1 MKEILI
7 HPAYFG
13 PISQFVALAKAE
25 RIIFENEDNYQKQTF
40 RNRMYIYD
48 SNGKL
53 LLNIP
58 IRHRSALLGE
68 PKTEGKHQLYKEVQI
83 ENDFEWQK
91 QHWRALKSSYQTSP
105 FFEFYEDELYPLY
118 HTSFRFLL
126 DFNYACLEF
135 ITDSLQL
142 NISTE
147 KTSEYI
153 GKPENSLDLR
163 YLINAK
169 QKTEFQHQ
177 PYTQV
182 FETKHGFIPNLS
194 ILDLLFNEGPN
205 GLLYLQE
212 QEFKAEAWS

>member
-1 MKEILI
+1 MENILI

-13 PISQFVALAKAE
+13 PVSQFVALVKANKVF
-25 RIIFENEDNYQKQTF
+25 FENEDNYQKQTY

-58 IRHRSALLGE
+58 IKHRSALTGE
-68 PKTEGKHQLYKEVQI
+68 PKKAGKHQLYKEVKI

-91 QHWRALKSSYQTSP
+91 QHWRALKASYQTSP
-105 FFEFYEDELYPLY
+105 FFEFYEDEIYPLY
-118 HTSFRFLL
+118 HKKFNYLI

-135 ITDSLQL
+135 VTDALQL
-142 NISTE
+142 DLNFE

-153 GKPENSLDLR
+153 LYPEDKKDLR
-163 YLINAK
+163 TLINAK
-169 QKTEFQHQ
+169 GKLKFQQ
-177 PYTQV
+177 EEYTQV
-182 FETKHGFIPNLS
+182 FKEKHGFLPNLS

-205 GLLYLQE
+205 TTNYLEAQE
-212 QEFKAEAWS
+212 LKF

>member
-1 MKEILI
+1 MEEILI

-13 PISQFVALAKAE
+13 PVSQFVALVQADKVF
-25 RIIFENEDNYQKQTF
+25 FENEDNYQKQTY

-58 IRHRSALLGE
+58 IRHRSALTGE
-68 PKTEGKHQLYKEVQI
+68 PKEAGKHQLYKEVKI

-91 QHWRALKSSYQTSP
+91 QHWRALKASYQTSP
-105 FFEFYEDELYPLY
+105 FFEFYEDEIYPLY
-118 HTSFRFLL
+118 HKKYDYLM

-142 NISTE
+142 DLDFK
-147 KTSEYI
+147 KTSEYMLN
-153 GKPENSLDLR
+153 PEDKKDLR
-163 YLINAK
+163 NLINAK
-169 QKTEFQHQ
+169 AKFNFEQEE
-177 PYTQV
+177 YTQV
-182 FETKHGFIPNLS
+182 FKEKQGFLANLS

-205 GLLYLQE
+205 TTNYLESQKLK
-212 QEFKAEAWS
+212 F

>member
-1 MKEILI
+1 MEDLLL

-13 PISQFVALAKAE
+13 PVSQFVALVKAKKVF
-25 RIIFENEDNYQKQTF
+25 FENEDNYQKQTY

-58 IRHRSALLGE
+58 IKHRSALTGK
-68 PKTEGKHQLYKEVQI
+68 PKEAGKHQLYKEVKI

-91 QHWRALKSSYQTSP
+91 QHWRALKASYQTSP

-118 HTSFRFLL
+118 HKEFEYLL

-135 ITDSLQL
+135 ITEALQL
-142 NISTE
+142 DLNYR

-153 GKPENSLDLR
+153 RHPEDKKDLR
-163 YLINAK
+163 ELINAK
-169 QKTEFQHQ
+169 NRKEFQFEK
-177 PYTQV
+177 YTQV
-182 FETKHGFIPNLS
+182 FEDKLGFMPNLS
-194 ILDLLFNEGPN
+194 ILDLLFSEGPN
-205 GLLYLQE
+205 TLSFLENQD
-212 QEFKAEAWS
+212 FKF